1 MRDVQWTVG
10 WWNALTTSGRQSLI
24 FWLAVLAACSQREA
38 IAPPY
43 QVPRVLDA
51 YVTGEAAKLLDADGR
66 LLLPSPVP
74 GQYPEISAGR
84 AAELTQAFLTT
95 FGQLLKGRWEE
106 WRGQKILIEK
116 LKVCG
121 RITYSRSSYEPAS
134 PIRTLWGRKQI
145 GSWWLVTLCDGKS
158 PEVVVAVSLHNT
170 DLSIDARGWVVQP
183 EPSGLNFLSIGIPRG
198 AVLPIPPEAAVSM
211 AAIES
216 RARVASVPEFVM
228 LPKPAAPWLG
238 AWQMTMEKPLR
249 LVGLTSG
256 LRATTAR
263 LSVGYDELW
272 PVRLLGEVALVPPR
286 DGDDLNDA
294 GYPYPTP
301 AAPYR
306 ALFRTGIALAYERA
320 RVEGR

>member
-1 MRDVQWTVG
+1 MVERAQNFGATG
-10 WWNALTTSGRQSLI
+10 SSLRAR
-24 FWLAVLAACSQREA
+24 LAWACSQREA
-38 IAPPY
+38 VAPPY
-43 QVPRVLDA
+43 QVPWVLDA
-51 YVTGEAAKLLDADGR
+51 YVTGDAAKLLDADGH

-84 AAELTQAFLTT
+84 AAELTRAYLTT
-95 FGQLLKGRWEE
+95 FGRLRKGSWEE
-106 WRGQKILIEK
+106 WRGQKILVEN

-121 RITYSRSSYEPAS
+121 RITFARSSYEPAS

-145 GSWWLVTLCDGKS
+145 GSWRRVTLCDGKL
-158 PEVVVAVSLHNT
+158 PEVVFAVSLHNT

-183 EPSGLNFLSIGIPRG
+183 EASGVNFKRIGIPRG
-198 AVLPIPPEAAVSM
+198 AVLPIPPEVAVRM

-238 AWQMTMEKPLR
+238 AWQMTMEKALR

-256 LRATTAR
+256 VRATTAR
-263 LSVGYDELW
+263 LSVGYDELC
-272 PVRLLGEVALVPPR
+272 PVRLLSEVALVPPR
-286 DGDDLNDA
+286 DGDDLNGA

-306 ALFRTGIALAYERA
+306 ARFRTGIALGYERT
-320 RVEGR
+320 RVEGQ